1 MPHVC
6 RVMHIRIIITSK
18 HGEISFILSGTFS
31 VHVYCIFT
39 RGFTVYYIHSI
50 YNIYAHCY
58 CFYII
63 PAITQMAGL
72 WLNLNTSFG
81 GYTIYNSLYTL
92 YSSSDTG
99 QHLKQSYFHIGIFLT
114 VGSIV
119 STSYTVR
126 KLWRVS
132 LYVTDDDNAKLYVTN
147 YSNASFCF
155 SSLTSISMF

>member
-6 RVMHIRIIITSK
+6 RVMHIMIIITSK
-18 HGEISFILSGTFS
+18 HGEISFIISGTFS
-31 VHVYCIFT
+31 VHVLYIVYSPGDLQCIIY
-39 RGFTVYYIHSI
+39 TVYI
-50 YNIYAHCY
+50 CTLLLL
-58 CFYII
+58 YII
-63 PAITQMAGL
+63 PTITQMAGL

-81 GYTIYNSLYTL
+81 GYNSSLYTL

>member
-50 YNIYAHCY
+50 YMHAVIALYYTDHNLDGRL
-58 CFYII
+58 
-63 PAITQMAGL
+63 MAQSQHFIWGL
-72 WLNLNTSFG
+72 
-81 GYTIYNSLYTL
+81 YNSLYTL

-132 LYVTDDDNAKLYVTN
+132 LYVTAMTN